1 MAKLLFTLLVLLASM
16 TARAQIHGVIASA
29 ETGVPLRNVTIYTNT
44 AKTVKTNWRGEYEI
58 PSTFSSVTIVKK
70 DYVSLT
76 LNLSEMSDTLYL
88 LPKFNSLSE
97 VVVWGKRRSIN
108 PNALKRGFEP
118 SFVPNSTGGFN
129 FDFFSIFRKKRGLN
143 RKELEKHNEIINN
156 Y

>member
-1 MAKLLFTLLVLLASM
+1 
-16 TARAQIHGVIASA
+16 
-29 ETGVPLRNVTIYTNT
+29 
-44 AKTVKTNWRGEYEI
+44 
-58 PSTFSSVTIVKK
+58 
-70 DYVSLT
+70 
-76 LNLSEMSDTLYL
+76 MSDTLYL

-118 SFVPNSTGGFN
+118 SFVPNSTGGF
-129 FDFFSIFRKKRGLN
+129 DFFSIFRKKRGLN